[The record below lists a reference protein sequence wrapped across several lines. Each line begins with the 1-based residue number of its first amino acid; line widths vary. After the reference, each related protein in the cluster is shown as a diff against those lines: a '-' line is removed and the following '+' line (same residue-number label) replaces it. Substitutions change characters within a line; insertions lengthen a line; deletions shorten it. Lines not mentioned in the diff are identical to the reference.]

1 VAATTLKAA
10 LATTM
15 QFAAS
20 LYEQVAERKGG
31 TYYGRVDGGLLLRR
45 RTTWPFKVPGSSS
58 QARSSED
65 RWFELNRNCEPYK
78 LPMGTSLDIS
88 DSNWN
93 ASRWRLH
100 PGERLT

>member
-31 TYYGRVDGGLLLRR
+31 PYYGRVDGRLVPR
-45 RTTWPFKVPGSSS
+45 RTTWPFNLPGSSS
-58 QARSSED
+58 QARSREA
-65 RWFELNRNCEPYK
+65 RWFELNRNSEPNK
-78 LPMGTSLDIS
+78 LAIGTRLDIS
-88 DSNWN
+88 ESNWN

-100 PGERLT
+100 PRERLK